1 MKSKR
6 CGSAL
11 EHSEMSELDDLIETL
26 EMIHKDAVIALDES
40 RYLQLGGL
48 AEACVKHLLQ
58 MKKRISEL
66 ENDHTRH

>member
-1 MKSKR
+1 
-6 CGSAL
+6 
-11 EHSEMSELDDLIETL
+11 MSELDDLIETL
-26 EMIHKDAVIALDES
+26 QLIHKDAVVVLDES

-48 AEACVKHLLQ
+48 AEVCVKHLLQ